1 MSDIK
6 KDKTYWCSIIADYL
20 ESGMKQAAYCTHHGI
35 AYATFKRW
43 RYLLKDEF
51 PIIKK
56 TVSTDHQ
63 PKQQPIF
70 VPVNIVPEQLP
81 HQQKPS
87 PSTVNSKLPSMQ
99 LHFRNQITLELP
111 AGLDKAMLHALFS
124 ALGVLTC

>member
-6 KDKTYWCSIIADYL
+6 KDKPYWCSIIADYL

-56 TVSTDHQ
+56 TVSTGHQ

-70 VPVNIVPEQLP
+70 VPVKIVPEPLS
-81 HQQKPS
+81 HQQEPAL
-87 PSTVNSKLPSMQ
+87 PTVNSTLPSMQ
-99 LHFRNQITLELP
+99 LHFRNKITLELP
-111 AGLDKAMLHALFS
+111 AGLDKEMLNTVFS